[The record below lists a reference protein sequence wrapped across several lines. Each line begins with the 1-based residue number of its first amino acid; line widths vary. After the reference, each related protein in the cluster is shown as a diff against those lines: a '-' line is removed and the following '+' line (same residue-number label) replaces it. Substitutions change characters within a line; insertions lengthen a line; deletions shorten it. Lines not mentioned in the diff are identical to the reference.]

1 MVAFTDVVGIQVM
14 CLKILPYVLE
24 DERQRTTAQHAG
36 LTDIVLRAMVLFP
49 DIAILHTAAFHT
61 IVLLARPLGGKEGM
75 LFNEAMVSSNNSI
88 FNIGSATGKSGIA
101 VMLDSM
107 KRFSHNAVLQAMSCW
122 SMVNIALIPSQK
134 IVLVKLGGIDI
145 AANAMMLHP
154 HNAEAQ
160 FRALFALI
168 NLVIPS
174 TNLPENS
181 QEAAD
186 IREQVGDVNDCTE
199 KEMLDEAVVHITN
212 LVVVS
217 MRNFCGSE
225 AILNRACLVLHNLSL
240 NEKYHRVLLWT
251 PNCYQMLEWC
261 IANYRNDMVLQRS
274 AGGTLQRLQNTIGN
288 DADLRVQFLRM
299 MRESINNNQQ
309 HT

>member
-1 MVAFTDVVGIQVM
+1 
-14 CLKILPYVLE
+14 
-24 DERQRTTAQHAG
+24 
-36 LTDIVLRAMVLFP
+36 
-49 DIAILHTAAFHT
+49 
-61 IVLLARPLGGKEGM
+61 
-75 LFNEAMVSSNNSI
+75 
-88 FNIGSATGKSGIA
+88 
-101 VMLDSM
+101 
-107 KRFSHNAVLQAMSCW
+107 
-122 SMVNIALIPSQK
+122 MVNIALIPSQK

-154 HNAEAQ
+154 QNAEVQ

-240 NEKYHRVLLWT
+240 NENYHRVLLWT

-274 AGGTLQRLQNTIGN
+274 AGGTLQRLQNTIAN
-288 DADLRVQFLRM
+288 DDDLRARFLRM
-299 MRESINNNQQ
+299 MRDSIN
-309 HT
+309 